1 MYKERRRNFYNYY
14 EKMYGFNL
22 NKIWRDVLFDKHLH
36 LSMVKEDLRDRVGVE
51 DPFRSPKI
59 IDPPSYD

>member
-1 MYKERRRNFYNYY
+1 
-14 EKMYGFNL
+14 MYGFNL